1 MLNFKPLQ
9 SAKCILAGIELMHI
23 IRNWQLLLK
32 GCNEMS
38 FADQFYAVAGKSVQS
53 EGLAFVAT
61 RITAITG

>member
-1 MLNFKPLQ
+1 
-9 SAKCILAGIELMHI
+9 MHI